1 MEKKIDLFKLSDE
14 LKNDLLVY
22 DLSYQTPLSH
32 EFNYFESQETLKHFR
47 EQQLYDWVFGKEEN
61 SYDSNNYFESQDVSK
76 HLSDRQLFKFAFGKD
91 KNN

>member
-32 EFNYFESQETLKHFR
+32 EFNYFESQETLKHLE
-47 EQQLYDWVFGKEEN
+47 EQQLFDWVFGNDEN
-61 SYDSNNYFESQDVSK
+61 NHDSNNYFENRDASK
-76 HLSDRQLFKFAFGKD
+76 HLSEQKLFKFAFGKD
-91 KNN
+91 KNS